1 MIDLGNSQ
9 SLMILSREYSH
20 LASLSD
26 NGGYRWHGS
35 PVLRSKMSVTS
46 EWSTMTLEQH
56 TEWKSDIKDN
66 SYYQTKWRGSS
77 EHNCQ
82 AFIHNS
88 LEPYLGVLTVRVF
101 HCLVN
106 PVTLLDYSSDEN
118 IFIVGI
124 QGNIDDLLMCR
135 LALP

>member
-9 SLMILSREYSH
+9 SLLILSKDHCHVS
-20 LASLSD
+20 SLSD
-26 NGGYRWHGS
+26 SGGYRWHGS
-35 PVLRSKMSVTS
+35 PKLRSKMPVAS
-46 EWSTMTLEQH
+46 EWSTMTIEQH
-56 TEWKSDIKDN
+56 KAWRSGIKDN
-66 SYYQTKWRGSS
+66 SYYQSKWRGASMN
-77 EHNCQ
+77 NCQ

-88 LEPYLGVLTVRVF
+88 LEPYLDVLTIRVIR
-101 HCLVN
+101 CLIN
-106 PVTLLDYSSDEN
+106 PVTLLDYYSDET